1 MHCKNVFDI
10 IATTPQTTN
19 TGMPIVPFEAVMTYL
34 HSINMTT
41 VTKKSVGQRLV
52 EEAQKEADDAATVM
66 DFANR
71 LTEDMTSIDP
81 EINQVIEDNFWN
93 ML

>member
-1 MHCKNVFDI
+1 
-10 IATTPQTTN
+10 
-19 TGMPIVPFEAVMTYL
+19 MTYL

-81 EINQVIEDNFWN
+81 EINQVIEDNFCN